1 MAPRP
6 TERSR
11 MAEYFAVS
19 IEAGAWSMNSCSTLS
34 SMRSTSSMKRG
45 SALHCSQ
52 VSKFTDD
59 RQHTAVRARPR

>member
-34 SMRSTSSMKRG
+34 SMRITSSMKRG

-52 VSKFTDD
+52 VSKLTDD